1 MRSVFALLSLITL
14 TCFFIT
20 PPTSAA
26 NKVLSLNAESDYVL
40 IPDSLELRGGSS
52 VVKTIEVMF
61 KRDLP
66 ISTSPMPHPKTQRPI
81 VAKALHAGKKDWVI
95 LLRSHGQIS
104 FYSEAFGEDYQLF
117 GNGVKLGVWH
127 HVAAVLDRPNRR
139 LSLYLDGEL
148 IAEDTDW
155 GNHSAWTSAPVQ
167 VGIMTYNFAD
177 LAGEIDEL
185 RVWNIARTQEEI
197 RASMHKTLKGDDA
210 GLIGY
215 WNFENGTAND
225 RSKNGNDGTLI
236 GNAAIIE
243 VPPTVALEDRI
254 ANPDA
259 QFTMAIPINFAEG
272 LSQFNFDLK
281 FNPSL
286 LQVVRVEEGDFL
298 SQGGHNHTLWKN
310 PQVDN
315 KNGVIRNVE
324 GRLMGKAGVAKNSG
338 VLATVTFK
346 SIREGDCTVNLQNLR
361 LLGKKMRKITVQTQG
376 GSIVA
381 FPHGAISG
389 TVRDAESQLPIA
401 SADIEVSKRI
411 SITNL
416 FRRSSEQDDQIGR
429 LTNNAGFQ
437 LATFADREGNYIITG
452 VPTGKFE
459 VTASTRTYQY
469 SIPSQAQ
476 VKVTPGCVITN
487 VDLEID
493 PRPPLP
499 PRASAA
505 MVESPLID
513 QPAPGFTLNDLDGN
527 PVTLADF
534 KGKPVIINFWAPW

>member
-197 RASMHKTLKGDDA
+197 RASMHTTLTGDDG

-215 WNFENGTAND
+215 WNFEDGTAKD
-225 RSKNGNDGTLI
+225 RSKNGHDGTLI

-254 ANPDA
+254 ANPYA
-259 QFTMAIPINFAEG
+259 QFTMDIPIHFAEG
-272 LSQFNFDLK
+272 LSQFNFDLE
-281 FNPSL
+281 FDPAL
-286 LQVVRVEEGDFL
+286 LQVIRVQEGDFL
-298 SQGGHNHTLWKN
+298 SQGGSDSTLWKK
-310 PQVDN
+310 PKVDN
-315 KNGVIRNVE
+315 EKGVVRSV
-324 GRLMGKAGVAKNSG
+324 GAHRTGKKGVAENSG
-338 VLATVTFK
+338 VLAIVTFK
-346 SIREGDCTVNLQNLR
+346 SIRAGNCNVRLQNPR
-361 LLGKKMRKITVQTQG
+361 LLGKNGRELTPQTQG
-376 GSIVA
+376 GAIAVFS
-381 FPHGAISG
+381 HGTISG
-389 TVRDAESQLPIA
+389 TVMDAESQIPIEHA
-401 SADIEVSKRI
+401 HIKVSKRR
-411 SITNL
+411 SITSL
-416 FRRSSEQDDQIGR
+416 FKRAPGPGAQGGLKND
-429 LTNNAGFQ
+429 AGFE
-437 LATFADREGNYIITG
+437 LATFPDREGNYTIMG
-452 VPTGKFE
+452 VPPGKFE
-459 VTASTRTYQY
+459 VTASTRSGMYRR
-469 SIPSQAQ
+469 PSRA
-476 VKVTPGCVITN
+476 KASVTPGAVTAH
-487 VDLEID
+487 VDLEMK
-493 PRPPLP
+493 PAPPP
-499 PRASAA
+499 PRSAK
-505 MVESPLID
+505 VKNQLIG
-513 QPAPGFTLNDLDGN
+513 QPAPDFTLNDLDGN

-534 KGKPVIINFWAPW
+534 KGKPVILNFWASW

>member
-1 MRSVFALLSLITL
+1 MKSVFALLSVITL

-197 RASMHKTLKGDDA
+197 RASMHTTLTGDDG

-215 WNFENGTAND
+215 WNFEDGTAKD
-225 RSKNGNDGTLI
+225 RSKNGHDGTLI

-254 ANPDA
+254 ANPYA
-259 QFTMAIPINFAEG
+259 QFTMDIPIHFAEG
-272 LSQFNFDLK
+272 LSQFNFDLE
-281 FNPSL
+281 FDPSL
-286 LQVVRVEEGDFL
+286 LQVIRVQEGGFL
-298 SQGGHNHTLWKN
+298 SSGGNNGTLWKK

-315 KNGVIRNVE
+315 KNGVVRNVAC
-324 GRLMGKAGVAKNSG
+324 RLTETAGVAENSG
-338 VLATVTFK
+338 VLATVTFQSLK
-346 SIREGDCTVNLQNLR
+346 TGNGNVRLQNPR
-361 LLGKKMRKITVQTQG
+361 LLGKNGRELTPQTQG
-376 GSIVA
+376 GAIAVFS
-381 FPHGAISG
+381 HGTISG
-389 TVRDAESQLPIA
+389 TVMDAESQIPIEHA
-401 SADIEVSKRI
+401 HIKVSKRR
-411 SITNL
+411 SITSL
-416 FRRSSEQDDQIGR
+416 FKRAPGPGAQGGLKND
-429 LTNNAGFQ
+429 AGFE
-437 LATFADREGNYIITG
+437 LATFPDREGNYTIMG
-452 VPTGKFE
+452 VPPGKFE
-459 VTASTRTYQY
+459 VTARSGMYRR
-469 SIPSQAQ
+469 PSRA
-476 VKVTPGCVITN
+476 KASVTPGAVTAH
-487 VDLEID
+487 VDLEMK
-493 PRPPLP
+493 PAPPP
-499 PRASAA
+499 PRSAK
-505 MVESPLID
+505 VKNQLIG
-513 QPAPGFTLNDLDGN
+513 QPAPDFTLNDLDGN

-534 KGKPVIINFWAPW
+534 KGKPVIINFWASW

>member
-167 VGIMTYNFAD
+167 VGIITYSPSAFE
-177 LAGEIDEL
+177 GEIDEL

-197 RASMHKTLKGDDA
+197 RASMHTTLTGDDG

-215 WNFENGTAND
+215 WNFEDGTAKD
-225 RSKNGNDGTLI
+225 RSKNGHDGTLI

-254 ANPDA
+254 ANPYA
-259 QFTMAIPINFAEG
+259 QFTMDIPIHFAEG
-272 LSQFNFDLK
+272 LSQFNFDLE
-281 FNPSL
+281 FDPSL
-286 LQVVRVEEGDFL
+286 LQVIRVQEGGFL
-298 SQGGHNHTLWKN
+298 SSGGNNGTLWKK

-315 KNGVIRNVE
+315 KNGVVRNVAC
-324 GRLMGKAGVAKNSG
+324 RLTETAGVAENSG
-338 VLATVTFK
+338 VLATVTFQSLK
-346 SIREGDCTVNLQNLR
+346 TGNGNVRLQNPR
-361 LLGKKMRKITVQTQG
+361 LLGKNGRELTPQTQG
-376 GSIVA
+376 GAIAVFS
-381 FPHGAISG
+381 HGTISG
-389 TVRDAESQLPIA
+389 TVMDAESEIPIE
-401 SADIEVSKRI
+401 SARIEVSRRV
-411 SITNL
+411 SITSL
-416 FRRSSEQDDQIGR
+416 FRRAPDPNTQIGGVR
-429 LTNNAGFQ
+429 NDAGFE
-437 LATFADREGNYIITG
+437 LGTFSDREGNYTIVG
-452 VPTGKFE
+452 VPAGQFE
-459 VTASTRTYQY
+459 MTARTKSYRHIPSRVKVNVASGSVTA
-469 SIPSQAQ
+469 
-476 VKVTPGCVITN
+476 N
-487 VDLEID
+487 VDLEMK
-493 PRPPLP
+493 PAPPP
-499 PRASAA
+499 PRSAK
-505 MVESPLID
+505 VKNQLIG
-513 QPAPGFTLNDLDGN
+513 QPAPDFTLKDLDGN
-527 PVTLADF
+527 SVTLADF
-534 KGKPVIINFWAPW
+534 KGKPVILNFWASW

>member
-197 RASMHKTLKGDDA
+197 RASMHTTLTGDA
-210 GLIGY
+210 GGLIGY
-215 WNFENGTAND
+215 WNFEDGTAKD

-243 VPPTVALEDRI
+243 ALPTVRLEDKI
-254 ANPDA
+254 ANPYA
-259 QFTMAIPINFAEG
+259 QFTMDIPIHFAEG
-272 LSQFNFDLK
+272 LSQFNFDLG
-281 FNPSL
+281 FDPSL
-286 LQVVRVEEGDFL
+286 LQVVQVEEGDFL
-298 SQGGHNHTLWKN
+298 SQGGHNHTLWTK

-315 KNGVIRNVE
+315 ENGVIRNVTC
-324 GRLMGKAGVAKNSG
+324 RLMGKSEGGENTG

-346 SIREGDCTVNLQNLR
+346 SIQTGNCDVGLHNLR
-361 LLGKKMRKITVQTQG
+361 LLDENGRELTTRTQG
-376 GSIVA
+376 SVVVFA
-381 FPHGAISG
+381 HGTISG

-459 VTASTRTYQY
+459 VTASTRTYLY

-476 VKVTPGCVITN
+476 VNVTPGCVITN

-499 PRASAA
+499 SRASAV
-505 MVESPLID
+505 MPESPFID
-513 QPAPGFTLNDLDGN
+513 QPAPDFTLKDLDGN
-527 PVTLADF
+527 SVTLADF